1 MHIPVA
7 VILIGLLV
15 FLAHALDDL
24 FARTRVPDVLLLL
37 GLGLL
42 LGPVSGLVRPEHFG
56 AVGPVFTT
64 LTLVVIL
71 FEGGLG
77 LELRTLGRALGG
89 ATALTVWNFL
99 LSLAVLAPLARL
111 CLGFG
116 WMQAF
121 TLAAILGG
129 TSSAVVIPLVQR
141 LALGERTRTAL
152 ALESALSD
160 VLVIV
165 VALGLMAAQAQGE
178 LHLRAL
184 LGGMGASFL
193 VSALLGA
200 AAGLA
205 WALLLERMRG
215 LQKSLLTTPAY
226 VLVAY
231 GLVELLGFSGA
242 ITALALGVTLG
253 NAEALPL
260 GPLRPRALALAGPT
274 ETERALF
281 AELSF
286 LLKSFFFVYVGLSI
300 RLGGAALVWTGLA
313 LTTAVFLLRIP
324 VVHASLR
331 PASVPR
337 PDALAAG
344 AMTAK
349 GLAAAAV
356 ASVPLQMGLP
366 GGRELQLTVF
376 AVVLFSILATSLLVF
391 LEGRGWLAWAGRL
404 LYGRY
409 REDPPA

>member
-165 VALGLMAAQAQGE
+165 VALG
-178 LHLRAL
+178 
-184 LGGMGASFL
+184 
-193 VSALLGA
+193 
-200 AAGLA
+200 
-205 WALLLERMRG
+205 
-215 LQKSLLTTPAY
+215 
-226 VLVAY
+226 
-231 GLVELLGFSGA
+231 
-242 ITALALGVTLG
+242 
-253 NAEALPL
+253 
-260 GPLRPRALALAGPT
+260 
-274 ETERALF
+274 
-281 AELSF
+281 
-286 LLKSFFFVYVGLSI
+286 
-300 RLGGAALVWTGLA
+300 
-313 LTTAVFLLRIP
+313 
-324 VVHASLR
+324 
-331 PASVPR
+331 
-337 PDALAAG
+337 
-344 AMTAK
+344 
-349 GLAAAAV
+349 
-356 ASVPLQMGLP
+356 
-366 GGRELQLTVF
+366 
-376 AVVLFSILATSLLVF
+376 
-391 LEGRGWLAWAGRL
+391 
-404 LYGRY
+404 
-409 REDPPA
+409 